1 VKTVL
6 LARARGDGFSHATN
20 LRRIATRLRPHGMRP
35 IAVVRSLAAMTSH
48 RDVFAEVAT
57 APPWP
62 IDELP
67 ALQRPLGPSATMND
81 MLSAAGLAD
90 GDAVGRLL
98 SVWDKIFGRIRSD
111 LVVAGYA
118 PLAALA
124 ARGRI
129 PLMLAGNGFAAQGR
143 YRQPAGRLRIREDRG
158 LKIAT

>member
-1 VKTVL
+1 
-6 LARARGDGFSHATN
+6 
-20 LRRIATRLRPHGMRP
+20 
-35 IAVVRSLAAMTSH
+35 
-48 RDVFAEVAT
+48 
-57 APPWP
+57 
-62 IDELP
+62 
-67 ALQRPLGPSATMND
+67 MND

-143 YRQPAGRLRIREDRG
+143 YRQPAGLRIREDRG